1 MTVLWL
7 AIIVA
12 PAHWNNNIMSTLEQ
26 KLRQLEEATVIAQSV
41 LSEKKSVLASAS
53 EALEKSKSKLK
64 SLDAEVQQTLQVNDT
79 DLPELIDAKMIAQQE
94 YDEALRRYEIN
105 QQYLALFRKKKCD
118 EATGV

>member
-1 MTVLWL
+1 
-7 AIIVA
+7 
-12 PAHWNNNIMSTLEQ
+12 MSTLEQ
-26 KLRQLEEATVIAQSV
+26 KLRQLEEATTIAQSV
-41 LSEKKSVLASAS
+41 LSEKESKLALAS

-94 YDEALRRYEIN
+94 YDEALRRYEVN
-105 QQYLALFRKKKCD
+105 QQYLALFRKKCD